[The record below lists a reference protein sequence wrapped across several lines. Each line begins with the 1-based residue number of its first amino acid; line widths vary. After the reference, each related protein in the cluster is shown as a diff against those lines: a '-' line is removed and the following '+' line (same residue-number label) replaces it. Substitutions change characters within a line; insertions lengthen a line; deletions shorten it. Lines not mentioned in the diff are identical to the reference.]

1 MDVNYI
7 INKIKLEQE
16 IYSDA
21 DLAELFKVSPS
32 AVSNWKQRE
41 KMPLSIIQRYC
52 KENNFLVDSYL
63 NKKSFLNTTSTIEE
77 TSDEE
82 DNMDYQY
89 VVQLQ
94 KEKIEI
100 LENKL
105 KSFMKVK
112 TPESTH
118 WDELAYHFQTEVE
131 LHFSGFGILGR
142 TVKSVDNIKT
152 QSRILGYSV
161 QKLKEL
167 WDVGVRYENME
178 SHKINLILHKETEKE
193 LRDVAK
199 TLPTVFN
206 TVKDM
211 IGSHYI
217 PTKLMYKCKNNS
229 FVGAISYNKVKWLE
243 QKVISKIAFLIDE

>member
-7 INKIKLEQE
+7 LNKIKLEQE

-32 AVSNWKQRE
+32 AVANWKQRE

-63 NKKSFLNTTSTIEE
+63 NKKSFLNTTSTIEK

-82 DNMDYQY
+82 NNMDYQY

-105 KSFMKVK
+105 ESFMKLK

-118 WDELAYHFQTEVE
+118 WDELAYHYQTEVD
-131 LHFSGFGILGR
+131 LHFSGLGFIGR
-142 TVKSVDNIKT
+142 TIKSVDNIEI
-152 QSRILGYSV
+152 QSKILGYSV

-167 WDVGVRYENME
+167 WGVGIKYENMDY
-178 SHKINLILHKETEKE
+178 HKINSILHKETKKE
-193 LRDVAK
+193 LTD
-199 TLPTVFN
+199 
-206 TVKDM
+206 
-211 IGSHYI
+211 
-217 PTKLMYKCKNNS
+217 S
-229 FVGAISYNKVKWLE
+229 F
-243 QKVISKIAFLIDE
+243 